1 MEQSSYL
8 IERYDTKKNDNNHT
22 PIFFHSVS
30 FHSVSFRFGMKNC
43 WPSLQAVFRLQNSN
57 LSYGL
62 FHFCDLFRAFT
73 RKFYFSLLIFLS
85 LAKTKKSGTQT
96 KKRLPSKKVSPS
108 SSPSSSSSA
117 QQPGRIVVVLT
128 IYVR

>member
-1 MEQSSYL
+1 MQRRRYCVETEGNETERVRKKRNEMEQSSYL

-62 FHFCDLFRAFT
+62 FHFCDLFRAF
-73 RKFYFSLLIFLS
+73 F
-85 LAKTKKSGTQT
+85 TKN
-96 KKRLPSKKVSPS
+96 
-108 SSPSSSSSA
+108 
-117 QQPGRIVVVLT
+117 
-128 IYVR
+128 